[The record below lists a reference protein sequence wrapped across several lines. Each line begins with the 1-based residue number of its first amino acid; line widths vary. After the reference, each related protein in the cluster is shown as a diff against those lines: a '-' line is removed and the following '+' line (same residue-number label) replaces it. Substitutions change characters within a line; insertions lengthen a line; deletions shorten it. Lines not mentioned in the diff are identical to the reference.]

1 MVEETRASGKRRR
14 GAYQRHLLIYFAAVG
29 RSAVHGRRGSS
40 LGFAPTNL
48 SPLPLARSVCTR
60 DDYKRDRGHT
70 LQATFSSVSR
80 ATRPING
87 SPFCRAGMNTFTT
100 RTRGGGGGGGSNGG
114 SRCRGEKKTQVF

>member
-60 DDYKRDRGHT
+60 DDYKRDRGHRCK
-70 LQATFSSVSR
+70 QRF
-80 ATRPING
+80 P
-87 SPFCRAGMNTFTT
+87 PFLGE
-100 RTRGGGGGGGSNGG
+100 RGQLMALPSAA
-114 SRCRGEKKTQVF
+114 RG